1 MSICAKQYPLSD
13 FVRSI
18 GKNDNSSQSGCPK
31 FSTRCLRPPHA
42 PLCGI
47 FGPNSLNEAHY
58 ATFIWAKSPTKWNTQ
73 LPESNF
79 QTHRWRRHP
88 ALISLLFPQ
97 GSTGGFSG
105 CPSGYKIEE
114 REV

>member
-18 GKNDNSSQSGCPK
+18 GKNDNSSQSGRPK
-31 FSTRCLRPPHA
+31 FSTRCLRPPHACKARVCLKIYSRHLHA

-58 ATFIWAKSPTKWNTQ
+58 AAFIWAKSLTKWNAQ

-79 QTHRWRRHP
+79 QTHR
-88 ALISLLFPQ
+88 
-97 GSTGGFSG
+97 
-105 CPSGYKIEE
+105 
-114 REV
+114 